1 MAPELRCVRQD
12 GWCAGTRLTA
22 VPHMACTLQVRELLL
37 RKKEKLLDQLKALA
51 ATIPTNLMSTT
62 GSKFSELER
71 QLKVKAG
78 SIEDV
83 DAQRK

>member
-1 MAPELRCVRQD
+1 M
-12 GWCAGTRLTA
+12 
-22 VPHMACTLQVRELLL
+22 REQLL

-51 ATIPTNLMSTT
+51 ATIPTNLMNATSN
-62 GSKFSELER
+62 KFSDLER